1 VPRQQYPAEY
11 YEAEIRKLYP
21 AVQLL
26 RAYCEANP
34 EDTAT
39 LKELEDKEGSLRY
52 NKKMWA
58 SRKQI
63 IVQVASNEG
72 LENSAEELRC
82 QTEPMKTYDEK
93 KWPYKQVGDYVAYVP
108 GIGWYPVCRERK
120 TLEDLYGTLM
130 DKEHRK
136 NLFEE
141 FDRFLVDN
149 RFTIFRFDLECTE
162 EEFYNYLPHWPK
174 TCKFCDVKRQKMDSG
189 EYFCPLTLQIL
200 ESYPGPD
207 FKCHEGFCPRPRD
220 RIELQRIR
228 TSKRTYLRQCREKGF
243 QIEWRG
249 SREAACEAYREGVE
263 EWLKLNYVK
272 LLKLDVRDDRAEL
285 LKKKAFIEAELA
297 AVNGA
302 LEEAVKCI

>member
-34 EDTAT
+34 EDEST
-39 LKELEDKEGSLRY
+39 LKELEDKEKSLGY
-52 NKKMWA
+52 LKKMWA
-58 SRKQI
+58 ARIPI

-82 QTEPMKTYDEK
+82 QTEPMKQYDAK
-93 KWPYKQVGDYVAYVP
+93 KWPYKQVGDYVAFIP

-130 DKEHRK
+130 DRDHRK

-141 FDRFLVDN
+141 FDRFLADN

-162 EEFYNYLPHWPK
+162 EEFYNYLPTWPK
-174 TCKFCDVKRQKMDSG
+174 TCKFCEIHRQKMDSG
-189 EYFCPLTLQIL
+189 EYFCPQTFQIL
-200 ESYPGPD
+200 EFYPGPD
-207 FKCHEGFCPRPRD
+207 FKCHEGFSPRQRD
-220 RIELQRIR
+220 RIELQRIL
-228 TSKRTYLRQCREKGF
+228 TSKETYLRQCHEKGF
-243 QIEWRG
+243 QVVWRG
-249 SREAACEAYREGVE
+249 SREAACEAYRDGVE

-272 LLKLDVRDDRAEL
+272 LLKLDVKSRTEKRDNCMVI
-285 LKKKAFIEAELA
+285 F
-297 AVNGA
+297 
-302 LEEAVKCI
+302 